1 MYFKTLNMCWNH
13 WVLKNY
19 PLKTFW
25 TVTMDIDSACQTKPL
40 LIGSHHVYS
49 KTNFFQVLLPNWNT
63 LLQPSSLFITT
74 PKLIACNT
82 SSKKASQG
90 RKQKTATQRELKA
103 LSNPA
108 AQILLYWS
116 CSFFGQ
122 YWSLAETCFYFT
134 VLLNMEGSW
143 TNRALLLFNDP
154 VTRKV
159 STPER
164 NYFKYF
170 VYV

>member
-49 KTNFFQVLLPNWNT
+49 KTNFFQVFLPNWNT
-63 LLQPSSLFITT
+63 LLQPFSLFIIT

-82 SSKKASQG
+82 SSENVSQW
-90 RKQKTATQRELKA
+90 RKQQTATEQWRHLA
-103 LSNPA
+103 I
-108 AQILLYWS
+108 QILLF
-116 CSFFGQ
+116 CK
-122 YWSLAETCFYFT
+122 
-134 VLLNMEGSW
+134 LLFLW
-143 TNRALLLFNDP
+143 KILIPCRALFSFYHPLEYGKIMD
-154 VTRKV
+154 
-159 STPER
+159 
-164 NYFKYF
+164 
-170 VYV
+170 

>member
-63 LLQPSSLFITT
+63 LLQPSSLFIITRSDNSDNSVQGKEKNLNFRNFLCNPSCWSIYYLCNDFSSQLVIGMPYHFFCKKYSLHHFT
-74 PKLIACNT
+74 KGLPWKLTFIC
-82 SSKKASQG
+82 
-90 RKQKTATQRELKA
+90 LKH
-103 LSNPA
+103 
-108 AQILLYWS
+108 
-116 CSFFGQ
+116 
-122 YWSLAETCFYFT
+122 
-134 VLLNMEGSW
+134 
-143 TNRALLLFNDP
+143 FN
-154 VTRKV
+154 
-159 STPER
+159 
-164 NYFKYF
+164 N
-170 VYV
+170 